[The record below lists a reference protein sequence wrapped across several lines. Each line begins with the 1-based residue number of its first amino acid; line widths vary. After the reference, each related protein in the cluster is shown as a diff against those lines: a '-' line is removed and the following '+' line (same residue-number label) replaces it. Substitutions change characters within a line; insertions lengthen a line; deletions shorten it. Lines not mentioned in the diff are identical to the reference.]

1 MATFTNFAT
10 LSYNGGSTNS
20 NTVTGEIL
28 ETVSALKTAVVA
40 EYSAGSQVTYII
52 SLVNSGPVAVTG
64 LEISDNLGGYS
75 FGETTVYP
83 LAYTD
88 GSVRYYVG
96 GVLQAA
102 PAVVAGP
109 PLVISSISVPAGG
122 NALVIYQAEVTE
134 YAPLTQGSQIENTA
148 TISGGGLTAALTV
161 NEAVTAEE
169 TARLSINKALSP
181 AVITENGQLTYTF
194 TIENTGNTAAV
205 STDNIILTDVFD
217 PALSGITVTFEGAA
231 WTQGTNY
238 TYDEQTGEFASVAG
252 EITVPAATYTQ
263 NEDGTIT
270 VTPGSAVLTVT
281 GTV

>member
-169 TARLSINKALSP
+169 TARLSINKALCP

>member
-169 TARLSINKALSP
+169 TARLSINKALCP
-181 AVITENGQLTYTF
+181 AIITENGQLTYTF

-238 TYDEQTGEFASVAG
+238 TYNEQTGEFASVAG